1 MCTLLIDKYILH
13 TKSKTINLTTNFL
26 LKKSNITKDFN
37 KKEEKYKLDLKLNI
51 SEGYIGIL
59 ISKIL

>member
-1 MCTLLIDKYILH
+1 
-13 TKSKTINLTTNFL
+13 LTTNSNSTISVL
-26 LKKSNITKDFN
+26 TTIPTSSTYSKESNITKDFN
-37 KKEEKYKLDLKLNI
+37 KKEERYILDLKLNI